1 MSDKNFEHIETRAIH
16 SGMNSTSRVKSIVPP
31 VEVSTIFEHDE
42 KGHLDGD
49 YMYTRHNNPNRVA
62 LEHTIASLEKGKVAA
77 AFSSGVAALSA
88 VFQSAGKGSHILI
101 PSDVYHGSR
110 VILME
115 FADEWSI
122 EYDHVDSSDLDA
134 MESAIKPNTKLI
146 LIETPSNPKLIVTD
160 VEKAVLVAKKHNIT
174 TCVDNTWPTPLNLNP
189 IRFGADL
196 VVHSTTKYLG
206 GHSDLLGG
214 VVVAA
219 EETEQFDRIK
229 KIQVVQGGV
238 PSPRDCW
245 LLSRSIRSF
254 PYRMR
259 GHNENAMEIA
269 KVLDNHPN
277 VETTFFPGLES
288 HPNHEIAVSQM
299 KGFGGMISFLV
310 KGDAIDA
317 LKVVSS
323 SQLISRAT
331 SLGGVESTWEHR
343 ASSEGEGS
351 PTPPNLIRLSVGL
364 EHIDDLKK
372 DIIHALDSMN

>member
-1 MSDKNFEHIETRAIH
+1 M
-16 SGMNSTSRVKSIVPP
+16 
-31 VEVSTIFEHDE
+31 
-42 KGHLDGD
+42 
-49 YMYTRHNNPNRVA
+49 
-62 LEHTIASLEKGKVAA
+62 
-77 AFSSGVAALSA
+77 
-88 VFQSAGKGSHILI
+88 
-101 PSDVYHGSR
+101 
-110 VILME
+110 
-115 FADEWSI
+115 
-122 EYDHVDSSDLDA
+122 
-134 MESAIKPNTKLI
+134 
-146 LIETPSNPKLIVTD
+146 
-160 VEKAVLVAKKHNIT
+160 
-174 TCVDNTWPTPLNLNP
+174 
-189 IRFGADL
+189 
-196 VVHSTTKYLG
+196 G

-364 EHIDDLKK
+364 EHIDDLKN